1 MIDIDLNFSGYFY
14 PNDPKDILSIPDSP
28 GVYCVYST
36 RQKQNQAQ
44 QSKPNQKT
52 EPNNPE
58 SKREPRELVELRYIG
73 QSGTGNATLR
83 SRIRQ
88 HATHATSDYPA
99 SEHYAYS
106 YVKLR
111 ANQLDMVEAALVF
124 HFKPRDNRNLTE
136 KYTHSD
142 VDITIDGDCAGL
154 EKSFRLYKD
163 TERF

>member
-1 MIDIDLNFSGYFY
+1 MVEIDLIFNGYYY
-14 PNDPKDILSIPDSP
+14 PNDPAIPDSP

-36 RQKQNQAQ
+36 RQAQ
-44 QSKPNQKT
+44 QSNT
-52 EPNNPE
+52 ASN
-58 SKREPRELVELRYIG
+58 KRQLVELRYIG
-73 QSGTGNATLR
+73 QSGKSGTGNATLR

-88 HATHATSDYPA
+88 HAVSDYPA

-106 YVKLR
+106 FVVLR
-111 ANQLDMVEAALVF
+111 RDQLDMVEAALVF
-124 HFKPRDNRNLTE
+124 HFKPRDNDRLTE